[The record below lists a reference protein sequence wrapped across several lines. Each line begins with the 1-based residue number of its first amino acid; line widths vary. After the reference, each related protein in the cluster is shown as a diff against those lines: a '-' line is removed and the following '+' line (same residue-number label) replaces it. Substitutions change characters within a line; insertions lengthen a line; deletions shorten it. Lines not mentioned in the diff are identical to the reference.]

1 MISEANTPSNTSPV
15 YIVYAHGDS
24 DPSYEADPCIYHIT
38 HNISEA
44 RAIAQDRAK
53 DNPGVEIYIA
63 TRTNI
68 FVAETTVR
76 ER

>member
-1 MISEANTPSNTSPV
+1 MTDCNTPV
-15 YIVYAHGDS
+15 YIVYVMATEKGNGG
-24 DPSYEADPCIYHIT
+24 IYHTT
-38 HNISEA
+38 HHISEA
-44 RAIAQDRAK
+44 RDNAQKHAME
-53 DNPGVEIYIA
+53 NPGREIYIA

>member
-1 MISEANTPSNTSPV
+1 MTDCNTPV
-15 YIVYAHGDS
+15 YIVYVMATEKSKDT
-24 DPSYEADPCIYHIT
+24 IYHVT
-38 HNISEA
+38 HDISEA
-44 RAIAQDRAK
+44 RAVAQEQAME
-53 DNPGVEIYIA
+53 NPGREIYIA